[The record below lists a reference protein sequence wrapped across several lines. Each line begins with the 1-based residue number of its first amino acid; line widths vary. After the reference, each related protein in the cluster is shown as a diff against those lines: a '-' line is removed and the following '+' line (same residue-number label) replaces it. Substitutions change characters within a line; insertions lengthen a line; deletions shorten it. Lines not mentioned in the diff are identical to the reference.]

1 MKKGVKIDKTVNG
14 RILSK
19 LRHILCQNSTKKEFN
34 LDSPKSQ
41 VATEVNKSQNN
52 HRLKKPKHILR
63 TLFANQDMK

>member
-1 MKKGVKIDKTVNG
+1 MYLDVLD
-14 RILSK
+14 
-19 LRHILCQNSTKKEFN
+19 QNSTKKEFN

-52 HRLKKPKHILR
+52 QRLKKPKHILR